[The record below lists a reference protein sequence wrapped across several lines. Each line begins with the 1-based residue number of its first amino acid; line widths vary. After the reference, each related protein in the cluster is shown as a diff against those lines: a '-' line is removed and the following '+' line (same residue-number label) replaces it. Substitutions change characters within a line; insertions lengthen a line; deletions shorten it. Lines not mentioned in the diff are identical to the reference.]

1 MIISLSFSL
10 PTDGPPVLAATLVD
24 LVELVMQYPLTA
36 ISIAG
41 ACGIL
46 IGWLSRRCGVE
57 EARQSNEVIDETRE
71 LRWRHEKLVLVER
84 QQVEKQTRLD
94 AFIERLASRSDAGA
108 ALSLL
113 TFALAE
119 RIREARQKVGTD
131 LARMKAIRNRLDEIT
146 VPVERGK
153 EVVGMSRGMADSQVA
168 RLEEAREAL
177 REISAASRRIE
188 DSAEDCAGDVEKIGE
203 LRRDVVTLKTRILD
217 LPPGWATSADEMD
230 GRLRELL
237 STIKAPQLAPVREIL
252 LVDGALTASLSGTA
266 VIDLPSAAASVISVL
281 DRLIDK
287 RKADAKAGE
296 NESAAQANA
305 KSHTQPDLELELKA
319 LTDEAPEW
327 LLDSNPDFSTWQSS
341 EDKEDRPIRIGQW
354 IDEDRPGREFDGVA
368 LSGPS
373 WEIDAPAPPQT
384 NGFLKP
390 HGHANGKA
398 HSEDDSVSKELGK
411 GNNLLAGLGIG
422 TIGTEAAEVS
432 PREVSDEDSDRSL
445 VLFCS
450 NKVELW
456 GKEIYRGARC
466 RARAIREF
474 PSWANW
480 ISIGRLDTGERV
492 FAPIRSASLRSGHSL
507 DAFGFNGSN
516 ELFYGA
522 RHLGLFCE
530 TVPNEVE
537 TRFTYGG
544 WGFGHRSRD
553 IAPEIEEL
561 QAAGWEGREIPA
573 DTVFEI
579 VIHEELPKLGSLD
592 RLIDDEVRGSR

>member
-1 MIISLSFSL
+1 MTISLSFSL

-24 LVELVMQYPLTA
+24 LVDLVMQYPLTA
-36 ISIAG
+36 IGIAG
-41 ACGIL
+41 GCGML

-57 EARQSNEVIDETRE
+57 EARETNEVIDETRE

-177 REISAASRRIE
+177 REISVASRRIE
-188 DSAEDCAGDVEKIGE
+188 DAAEACVSDVEKIGE
-203 LRRDVVTLKTRILD
+203 LRRDVVTLKTCILD

-237 STIKAPQLAPVREIL
+237 STVKAPQLAPVREIL

-266 VIDLPSAAASVISVL
+266 VIDLPSAAGSVISTL
-281 DRLIDK
+281 DRLMDQ

-296 NESAAQANA
+296 SESVAQSNVQSNTAPNPEGE
-305 KSHTQPDLELELKA
+305 SKA
-319 LTDEAPEW
+319 LDDDVPEW
-327 LLDSNPDFSTWQSS
+327 LLDANSDFSAWQSS
-341 EDKEDRPIRIGQW
+341 GDKEDRPIRIGQW
-354 IDEDRPGREFDGVA
+354 IDEEEPDRELDGVA

-373 WEIDAPAPPQT
+373 WGIDAPAPPQT

-390 HGHANGKA
+390 HGHENTNGKVHA
-398 HSEDDSVSKELGK
+398 EEDSVSKGISS
-411 GNNLLAGLGIG
+411 GNNLLTRLGMENES
-422 TIGTEAAEVS
+422 TKVPPSEVS
-432 PREVSDEDSDRSL
+432 EEDFDRSL

-456 GKEIYRGARC
+456 GKEIYRGARY

-579 VIHEELPKLGSLD
+579 VIHEELPTLGSLD